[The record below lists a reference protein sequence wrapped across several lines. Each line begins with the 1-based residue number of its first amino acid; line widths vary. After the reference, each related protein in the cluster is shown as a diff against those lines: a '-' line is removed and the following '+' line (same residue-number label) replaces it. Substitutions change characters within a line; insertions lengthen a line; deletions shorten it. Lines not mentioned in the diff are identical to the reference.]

1 MNEKTLIT
9 LTSEEME
16 LILSSLRCDRVGTW
30 GDGRQEKI
38 DKLTN
43 KIKRAEKVKKI
54 TRGSVAKRDC
64 RTNKSSRNQNII
76 N

>member
-30 GDGRQEKI
+30 GDGRQERI

-43 KIKRAEKVKKI
+43 KIKKAEKVKKI
-54 TRGSVAKRDC
+54 TGF
-64 RTNKSSRNQNII
+64 TN
-76 N
+76 